1 MAVDNQR
8 RAIWII
14 PFAFL
19 LSSTWLSCHDGG
31 VQNVTAPEG
40 PAEALVL
47 SNLVV
52 SLDRVVG
59 FGPFGESLG
68 GTRQSPAW
76 TIITSDPLASVF
88 AVSPGVVEQIEVND
102 PARSDR
108 EVHIRGPR
116 SQYQVI
122 YDHVEGIAVS
132 TGTVVSAGTYLGRVT
147 AYVGGN
153 GFVELQI
160 NDHHRYPP
168 TSSDYAS
175 ALAVCP
181 LQFGTTTFNAA
192 HQAAYDRAPLHPGG
206 LCLAST
212 VVP

>member
-108 EVHIRGPR
+108 EVHPSQLSRRDDAGDSDGHQRGHRR
-116 SQYQVI
+116 SPPSL
-122 YDHVEGIAVS
+122 ARPLRPVS
-132 TGTVVSAGTYLGRVT
+132 L
-147 AYVGGN
+147 
-153 GFVELQI
+153 
-160 NDHHRYPP
+160 
-168 TSSDYAS
+168 
-175 ALAVCP
+175 CP
-181 LQFGTTTFNAA
+181 LRGVTHWSGVTCV
-192 HQAAYDRAPLHPGG
+192 RL
-206 LCLAST
+206 L
-212 VVP
+212 